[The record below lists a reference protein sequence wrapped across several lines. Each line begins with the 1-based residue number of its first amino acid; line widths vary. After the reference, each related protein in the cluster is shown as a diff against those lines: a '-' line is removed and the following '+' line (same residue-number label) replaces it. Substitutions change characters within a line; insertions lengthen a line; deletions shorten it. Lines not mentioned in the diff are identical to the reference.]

1 MVRKLKAGEITPS
14 QAVAAAVRRI
24 KEVHTETNAVVTLCV
39 ERAER
44 AAAAA
49 SKVMSIGI
57 VTEVHAVRFR
67 NLADVVQQH
76 DPT

>member
-1 MVRKLKAGEITPS
+1 MVRKLKAGEVTPS

-24 KEVHTETNAVVTLCV
+24 KDVHAETNAVVTLCV

-49 SKVMSIGI
+49 NKVCRIMK
-57 VTEVHAVRFR
+57 
-67 NLADVVQQH
+67 
-76 DPT
+76 